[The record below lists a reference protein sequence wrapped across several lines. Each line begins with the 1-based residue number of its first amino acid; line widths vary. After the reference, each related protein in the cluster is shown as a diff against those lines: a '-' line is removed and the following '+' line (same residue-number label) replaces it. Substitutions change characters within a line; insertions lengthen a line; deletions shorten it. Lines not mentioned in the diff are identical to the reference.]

1 VGLIVVDT
9 MVLIDNLRDIPVAVA
24 ALDAARDDGHSLL
37 ASVVT
42 KVELFAGM
50 RSHERKVTRELMAT
64 MQWVEVSEDIAD
76 VAGGHARR
84 FRASHRG
91 IGIADFLVG
100 ATAEHLGADLWT
112 RNVRHFPMFPD
123 LRPPY

>member
-1 VGLIVVDT
+1 MGLIVLDT
-9 MVLIDNLRDIPVAVA
+9 TIVIDHLRKSVA
-24 ALDAARDDGHSLL
+24 AREAWESAVGDGHSLL

-42 KVELFAGM
+42 KVELLTCM

-84 FRASHRG
+84 FRASHHG

-112 RNVRHFPMFPD
+112 RDVRHFPMFPD